1 MRKFVPASALIADS
15 VDSLGGYGETET
27 VDLILERRKLRCDGG
42 RVAKKRH
49 IGMRKEQRLLV
60 RLLINRQFSNTFKG
74 IDYQSNWP

>member
-1 MRKFVPASALIADS
+1 MIADS

-49 IGMRKEQRLLV
+49 IGMRKEQRLL
-60 RLLINRQFSNTFKG
+60 RERWALCWFSNTVK
-74 IDYQSNWP
+74 YNS